1 MELLENLGEQ
11 SKNYHERLVEGK
23 SLTKTHK
30 KTRSSQMNFFK
41 TNNNDNENNHINV
54 FLKHTNKKNK
64 KTVDL
69 MKLCHIDQ
77 NFRSIDKKKSVDKET
92 KHELNLLTL
101 PNFHNVNQSSQ
112 TNFLP
117 SILKKKSNSSD
128 HSELLRNVIEN
139 RLRKTKI
146 SKLFSSFIEN
156 HNLIK

>member
-1 MELLENLGEQ
+1 
-11 SKNYHERLVEGK
+11 
-23 SLTKTHK
+23 
-30 KTRSSQMNFFK
+30 
-41 TNNNDNENNHINV
+41 
-54 FLKHTNKKNK
+54 
-64 KTVDL
+64 